1 MIKNKYSTTENF
13 LWIIQGYKTGEK
25 VSRVSGAGK
34 NFDSPLK
41 SKAKTSQ
48 DFWDK
53 KNCKTNKMI
62 SWF

>member
-53 KNCKTNKMI
+53 KIVK
-62 SWF
+62 